1 MVFKPEDEEV
11 SSAVPVNDKASPQQ
25 TETIAV
31 NNEKENGQ
39 ETKKKQS
46 TEDLFNA
53 HDFDITID
61 LEVPIPS
68 KLSMKYIFITYFAEM
83 KHVCHVLFFFQT
95 IPLVYYRNLL
105 VILKIQDLDGP

>member
-11 SSAVPVNDKASPQQ
+11 SSTAPVNDKASPQQ
-25 TETIAV
+25 TETVTV

-68 KLSMKYIFITYFAEM
+68 KWCI
-83 KHVCHVLFFFQT
+83 
-95 IPLVYYRNLL
+95 
-105 VILKIQDLDGP
+105 KIIIKFLEYLP

>member
-1 MVFKPEDEEV
+1 MVYKPEDEEV
-11 SSAVPVNDKASPQQ
+11 TSTAPANEKATPQQ
-25 TETIAV
+25 ADAV
-31 NNEKENGQ
+31 AANNEKENGQ

-68 KLSMKYIFITYFAEM
+68 KSFRKSISIQSIRY
-83 KHVCHVLFFFQT
+83 
-95 IPLVYYRNLL
+95 
-105 VILKIQDLDGP
+105 KIYGT

>member
-1 MVFKPEDEEV
+1 MVYKPEDDDV
-11 SSAVPVNDKASPQQ
+11 ATAAPVNDKATPQQ
-25 TETIAV
+25 TDTVATS
-31 NNEKENGQ
+31 NDKENGQ

-68 KLSMKYIFITYFAEM
+68 KLYTK
-83 KHVCHVLFFFQT
+83 
-95 IPLVYYRNLL
+95 VYY
-105 VILKIQDLDGP
+105 

>member
-11 SSAVPVNDKASPQQ
+11 SSTALVNDKVSPQQ
-25 TETIAV
+25 TETV
-31 NNEKENGQ
+31 TVCNEKENGQ

-68 KLSMKYIFITYFAEM
+68 KLCKKIYLFYYIYPIN
-83 KHVCHVLFFFQT
+83 VFF
-95 IPLVYYRNLL
+95 
-105 VILKIQDLDGP
+105 

>member
-1 MVFKPEDEEV
+1 MVFKPEDEEI
-11 SSAVPVNDKASPQQ
+11 SSTALVNDKASPQQ
-25 TETIAV
+25 TEVVAV
-31 NNEKENGQ
+31 SNEKENSQ

-68 KLSMKYIFITYFAEM
+68 KSYKKF
-83 KHVCHVLFFFQT
+83 VLCLF
-95 IPLVYYRNLL
+95 VSKNLR
-105 VILKIQDLDGP
+105 

>member
-11 SSAVPVNDKASPQQ
+11 SSTALVNDKVSPQQ
-25 TETIAV
+25 TETVTIC
-31 NNEKENGQ
+31 NEKENGQ

-68 KLSMKYIFITYFAEM
+68 KSCKKYIYSIIIFI
-83 KHVCHVLFFFQT
+83 L
-95 IPLVYYRNLL
+95 
-105 VILKIQDLDGP
+105 

>member
-1 MVFKPEDEEV
+1 MVYKPEDEEV
-11 SSAVPVNDKASPQQ
+11 TSTAPVSEKVTPQQ
-25 TETIAV
+25 TEVAV

-68 KLSMKYIFITYFAEM
+68 KLYK
-83 KHVCHVLFFFQT
+83 K
-95 IPLVYYRNLL
+95 LL
-105 VILKIQDLDGP
+105 S

>member
-11 SSAVPVNDKASPQQ
+11 SSTVPVNDKASPQQ
-25 TETIAV
+25 TEAV
-31 NNEKENGQ
+31 AVCEKENGQ

-68 KLSMKYIFITYFAEM
+68 KFL
-83 KHVCHVLFFFQT
+83 
-95 IPLVYYRNLL
+95 
-105 VILKIQDLDGP
+105 